1 MPIIIRD
8 KTYPVPGEEGVK
20 GPTGTELAAIEDHY
34 DLDGVMLISSLAQE
48 NPPKHYT
55 RAKAIYSMAWIV
67 LTRAGEIVS
76 IKDVLDEYSIDDF
89 AWPEEEPKKEVTES
103 SEMAEPTDS

>member
-20 GPTGTELAAIEDHY
+20 GPTGTELTVIEDHY
-34 DLDGVMLISSLAQE
+34 DLDGVLLISSLAQE

-55 RAKAIYSMAWIV
+55 RAKAIYAMAWIV

-76 IKDVLDEYSIDDF
+76 MKDVLDEYSIDDF
-89 AWPEEEPKKEVTES
+89 SWSEDEPKKELTES
-103 SEMAEPTDS
+103 SETAEPSDS